1 MPAAYPPDLAS
12 RVTSL
17 EGELGRGIDRAAVCA
32 ESLAALAARY
42 HDLLEG
48 RYDAILDA
56 WRSRSFGSR
65 GARVEWDTP
74 SGVQAGI
81 TEGIDEMGAL
91 LVRTARS
98 LERIVAGE
106 VRWELHAA
114 SD

>member
-1 MPAAYPPDLAS
+1 
-12 RVTSL
+12 
-17 EGELGRGIDRAAVCA
+17 
-32 ESLAALAARY
+32 
-42 HDLLEG
+42 
-48 RYDAILDA
+48 
-56 WRSRSFGSR
+56 
-65 GARVEWDTP
+65 VEWDTP